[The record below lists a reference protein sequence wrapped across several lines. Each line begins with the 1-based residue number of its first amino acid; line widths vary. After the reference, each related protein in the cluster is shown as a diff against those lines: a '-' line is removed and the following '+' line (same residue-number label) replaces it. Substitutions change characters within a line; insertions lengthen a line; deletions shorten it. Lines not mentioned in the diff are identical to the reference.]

1 MTDTTPFALVL
12 DTETTGVDPL
22 EARLVTAYV
31 GVMSHDGTILIGQEF
46 LANPG
51 VEIPEAA
58 AAVHGITTEHARANG
73 RQPSA
78 VLSEL
83 TAILFSTRNLPIVA
97 YNAAYDMTLLLREG
111 HRHLPA
117 DDAGAFEELLRE
129 RPVIDPFIIDK
140 EMDKWRKGSRK
151 LIDTAR
157 HYGVEL
163 SEEEAHGAAADAI
176 AGGRVALA
184 LLRKYDNIAPPRINW
199 QTLHNAQ
206 IDWKAAQAESFQT
219 WLRSK
224 APADRR
230 DPNATISAEWPIQS
244 IQEAA

>member
-31 GVMSHDGTILIGQEF
+31 GVMSQDGTILIGQEF
-46 LANPG
+46 LADPG

-58 AAVHGITTEHARANG
+58 AAVHGITTEYVREHG
-73 RQPSA
+73 RHPGA
-78 VLSEL
+78 VLGDL
-83 TAILFSTRNLPIVA
+83 GGILASTRHLPIVA
-97 YNAAYDMTLLLREG
+97 YNASYDLTLLLQEAK
-111 HRHLPA
+111 RHLP
-117 DDAGAFEELLRE
+117 DEGGRFFEQLLRE
-129 RPVIDPFIIDK
+129 RSVIDPLVLDRRLDK
-140 EMDKWRKGSRK
+140 YRRGSRK

-184 LLRKYDNIAPPRINW
+184 VLREFPQIAPPRF
-199 QTLHNAQ
+199 
-206 IDWKAAQAESFQT
+206 SFQELHHSQIEWKREQAASLQAYFRT
-219 WLRSK
+219 TGGKPDAVVSG
-224 APADRR
+224 D
-230 DPNATISAEWPIQS
+230 WPIQ
-244 IQEAA
+244 EGVAA